1 MMDWTQTLTII
12 LSVLGCTAAVW
23 YVVRED
29 IKRHD
34 VELKEMRQEFKNV
47 RHEMKEE
54 FHNVRQE
61 MKEEFYSVR
70 QEMKEEF
77 HIVHQEMKKEFSKAH
92 TLWADLL
99 RQIYE
104 IKLDQSHKNPK
115 IS

>member
-1 MMDWTQTLTII
+1 MIDWTQTLTII
-12 LSVLGCTAAVW
+12 LSVLGCTVAVW

-54 FHNVRQE
+54 F
-61 MKEEFYSVR
+61 
-70 QEMKEEF
+70 
-77 HIVHQEMKKEFSKAH
+77 SKVH

-104 IKLDQSHKNPK
+104 IKLDQSQRNAKA
-115 IS
+115 

>member
-1 MMDWTQTLTII
+1 MDWTQSLTII

-54 FHNVRQE
+54 F
-61 MKEEFYSVR
+61 YSVR

-77 HIVHQEMKKEFSKAH
+77 SKVH

-104 IKLDQSHKNPK
+104 IKLDQSQRNAKA
-115 IS
+115 